1 MIKVNFK
8 KQDGRKIPI
17 SINSSST
24 VRELLMEY
32 LKLQNEAYTLDYA
45 SNNLS
50 FIIGD
55 LPLLKE
61 RYLDK
66 QINQIREFKPEAFIQ
81 VRRTYNVDG
90 GGGGITTVDISKNN
104 TRTISFS
111 STAPYYRE
119 VCDGLNIMSICK
131 NKNNS
136 CDALND
142 VIYIKIG
149 FVKNW
154 NLCENLE
161 KKVKCPVCDGRVKPL
176 NYGFTN
182 CNYEI
187 EYEKEVDDGYED
199 GKVNGKAEGNEFKL
213 FNESESGT
221 AVFPKLIFNI
231 THL

>member
-8 KQDGRKIPI
+8 QQDGRKIPI

-32 LKLQNEAYTLDYA
+32 LKLKNYTLDYA
-45 SNNLS
+45 LNNLS
-50 FIIGD
+50 FIIGAQ
-55 LPLLKE
+55 PLLKE

-66 QINQIREFKPEAFIQ
+66 QINQIRAFKPEAIIH
-81 VRRTYNVDG
+81 VRDINNVQG
-90 GGGGITTVDISKNN
+90 AGGITTVDISKNN

-161 KKVKCPVCDGRVKPL
+161 KKVKCPVCGGRVKPL

>member
-8 KQDGRKIPI
+8 KGDGKIIPI

-45 SNNLS
+45 LNNLS
-50 FIIGD
+50 FIIGG
-55 LPLLKE
+55 LPLIK
-61 RYLDK
+61 YLDK
-66 QINQIREFKPEAFIQ
+66 QINQIRKFKPEAFIQ
-81 VRRTYNVDG
+81 VRDTFTVEG

-104 TRTISFS
+104 TLTLSFS
-111 STAPYYRE
+111 STAPNYRE
-119 VCDGLNIMSICK
+119 VCDGLNIKSICK

-161 KKVKCPVCDGRVKPL
+161 KKVKCPVCGGRVKPL

-199 GKVNGKAEGNEFKL
+199 GKVNGKAEENEFKL

>member
-1 MIKVNFK
+1 MIKVNFEK
-8 KQDGRKIPI
+8 VDGKIIPI

-32 LKLQNEAYTLDYA
+32 LKLQNEALDFA

-50 FIIGD
+50 FMLGAQ
-55 LPLLKE
+55 PLLKE

-66 QINQIREFKPEAFIQ
+66 QINQIRAFKPEAIIQ
-81 VRRTYNVDG
+81 VRNIDNKVG
-90 GGGGITTVDISKNN
+90 CGGITTVDISKNN

-111 STAPYYRE
+111 STAPDYRE
-119 VCDGLNIMSICK
+119 VCDGLNIKSICK

-136 CDALND
+136 CVALND

-199 GKVNGKAEGNEFKL
+199 GKVNGKAEKNEFKL

>member
-1 MIKVNFK
+1 MIKVNFEK
-8 KQDGRKIPI
+8 EDGKIIPI

-45 SNNLS
+45 SNHL
-50 FIIGD
+50 FFMIGTI
-55 LPLLKE
+55 PLLRE

-66 QINQIREFKPEAFIQ
+66 QINQIRAFKPEAIIQ
-81 VRRTYNVDG
+81 VRDIDNKQG
-90 GGGGITTVDISKNN
+90 CGGITTVDISKNN

-199 GKVNGKAEGNEFKL
+199 GKVNGKAEKNEFKI

>member
-1 MIKVNFK
+1 MIKVNFEK
-8 KQDGRKIPI
+8 EDGKIIPI

-32 LKLQNEAYTLDYA
+32 LKLQNEAYIFDY
-45 SNNLS
+45 S
-50 FIIGD
+50 FMLGAQ
-55 LPLLKE
+55 PLLKE

-66 QINQIREFKPEAFIQ
+66 QINQIRAFKPEAIIR
-81 VRRTYNVDG
+81 VRNNFNVKG
-90 GGGGITTVDISKNN
+90 GGNGITTVDISKNN

>member
-8 KQDGRKIPI
+8 RQDGKKIPI

-32 LKLQNEAYTLDYA
+32 LKLQNKDYTLDYA

-50 FIIGD
+50 FIIGAQS
-55 LPLLKE
+55 LLKE

-66 QINQIREFKPEAFIQ
+66 QINQIRAFKPEAIIQ
-81 VRRTYNVDG
+81 VRNIDNKVG
-90 GGGGITTVDISKNN
+90 CGGITTVDISKNN

-119 VCDGLNIMSICK
+119 VCGGLNIMSICK

-199 GKVNGKAEGNEFKL
+199 GKVNGKAEKNEFKL

>member
-1 MIKVNFK
+1 MIKVNFEK
-8 KQDGRKIPI
+8 EDGKIIPI

-32 LKLQNEAYTLDYA
+32 LKLQNKDYTLDYA

-50 FIIGD
+50 FIIGAQS
-55 LPLLKE
+55 LLKE

-66 QINQIREFKPEAFIQ
+66 QINQIREFKPEAIIQ
-81 VRRTYNVDG
+81 VRYIHNVKA

-161 KKVKCPVCDGRVKPL
+161 KVKCPVCGGRVKPL

-199 GKVNGKAEGNEFKL
+199 GKVNGKAEENEFKL

>member
-8 KQDGRKIPI
+8 RQDGRKIPI

-45 SNNLS
+45 LNNLS
-50 FIIGD
+50 FIIGS
-55 LPLLKE
+55 LPLIKH
-61 RYLDK
+61 LDK
-66 QINQIREFKPEAFIQ
+66 QINQIRAFKPEAIIE
-81 VRRTYNVDG
+81 VRNIDHVVG
-90 GGGGITTVDISKNN
+90 CGGITTVDISKNN

-199 GKVNGKAEGNEFKL
+199 GKVNGKAEENEFKL

>member
-1 MIKVNFK
+1 MRKLNFRDE
-8 KQDGRKIPI
+8 DGKIIPI

-32 LKLQNEAYTLDYA
+32 LKLQNEAYTLDDA
-45 SNNLS
+45 RNHLC
-50 FIIGD
+50 FMIGAYHISLERHLD
-55 LPLLKE
+55 TQIKE
-61 RYLDK
+61 
-66 QINQIREFKPEAFIQ
+66 IRAFKPEAIIN
-81 VRRTYNVDG
+81 VRDKITKA

-104 TRTISFS
+104 TITISFS

-119 VCDGLNIMSICK
+119 VCAGLNIKSICK

-199 GKVNGKAEGNEFKL
+199 GKVNGKAEKNEFKI

>member
-8 KQDGRKIPI
+8 RQDGKKIPI

-50 FIIGD
+50 FIIGAQS
-55 LPLLKE
+55 LLKE

-66 QINQIREFKPEAFIQ
+66 QINQIRAFKPEAIIH
-81 VRRTYNVDG
+81 VRNIDNKVG
-90 GGGGITTVDISKNN
+90 CGGITTVDISKNN

-119 VCDGLNIMSICK
+119 VCGGLNIMSICK

-199 GKVNGKAEGNEFKL
+199 GKVNGKAEENEFKI

>member
-8 KQDGRKIPI
+8 KEDGKIIPI

-32 LKLQNEAYTLDYA
+32 LKLQNEAYILDY
-45 SNNLS
+45 S
-50 FIIGD
+50 FMLGAQ
-55 LPLLKE
+55 PLLKE

-66 QINQIREFKPEAFIQ
+66 QINQIRAFKPEAIIQ
-81 VRRTYNVDG
+81 VRDIDNVQG
-90 GGGGITTVDISKNN
+90 SGGITTVDISKNN
-104 TRTISFS
+104 TRIISFS

-119 VCDGLNIMSICK
+119 VCGGLNIMSICK

-154 NLCENLE
+154 NLYENLE
-161 KKVKCPVCDGRVKPL
+161 KKVKCPVCEGRVKPL
-176 NYGFTN
+176 NYGFIN

-199 GKVNGKAEGNEFKL
+199 GKVNGKAEENEFKL

>member
-1 MIKVNFK
+1 MIKVNFREE
-8 KQDGRKIPI
+8 DGKIIPI

-24 VRELLMEY
+24 VRELLIEY
-32 LKLQNEAYTLDYA
+32 LKLQNEALDFA

-50 FIIGD
+50 FMLGAQ
-55 LPLLKE
+55 PLLKE

-66 QINQIREFKPEAFIQ
+66 QINQIRAFKPEAIILVSDILTVQ
-81 VRRTYNVDG
+81 G
-90 GGGGITTVDISKNN
+90 SGGIKTVDISKNN

-111 STAPYYRE
+111 STAPIYRE
-119 VCDGLNIMSICK
+119 VCDGLNIKSICK

-136 CDALND
+136 CGALND

-161 KKVKCPVCDGRVKPL
+161 KKVKCPVCGGRVKPL

-199 GKVNGKAEGNEFKL
+199 GKVNGKAEENEFKL

>member
-1 MIKVNFK
+1 MIKVNFREE
-8 KQDGRKIPI
+8 DGKIIPI

-45 SNNLS
+45 SNHFFMIGIRPLDIESNL
-50 FIIGD
+50 D
-55 LPLLKE
+55 M
-61 RYLDK
+61 
-66 QINQIREFKPEAFIQ
+66 QINQIRAFKPESIIQ
-81 VRRTYNVDG
+81 VIYSVKG

-142 VIYIKIG
+142 FIYIKIG

-199 GKVNGKAEGNEFKL
+199 GKVNGKAEENEFKL

>member
-8 KQDGRKIPI
+8 NEDGKIFPI

-32 LKLQNEAYTLDYA
+32 LKLQNEAYIFDY
-45 SNNLS
+45 S
-50 FIIGD
+50 FMLGAQ
-55 LPLLKE
+55 PLLNE

-66 QINQIREFKPEAFIQ
+66 QINQIRAFKPEAIIR
-81 VRRTYNVDG
+81 VRYIYNVKG
-90 GGGGITTVDISKNN
+90 GGNGIRTVDISKNN

-111 STAPYYRE
+111 STAPDYRE
-119 VCDGLNIMSICK
+119 VCDGLNIKSICK

-161 KKVKCPVCDGRVKPL
+161 KKVKCPVCGGRVKPL

>member
-8 KQDGRKIPI
+8 NEDGKIFPI

-45 SNNLS
+45 LNNLS
-50 FIIGD
+50 FMIGVQ
-55 LPLLKE
+55 PLLNE

-66 QINQIREFKPEAFIQ
+66 QINQIRAFKPEAIIQ
-81 VRRTYNVDG
+81 VRDISTKKG

-111 STAPYYRE
+111 STAPDYRE
-119 VCDGLNIMSICK
+119 VCDGLNIKSICK

-161 KKVKCPVCDGRVKPL
+161 KKVKCPVCGGRVKPL

-199 GKVNGKAEGNEFKL
+199 GKVNGKAEKNEFKL

>member
-8 KQDGRKIPI
+8 KEDGKIIPI

-50 FIIGD
+50 FIIGA
-55 LPLLKE
+55 LPLKKC
-61 RYLDK
+61 LDK
-66 QINQIREFKPEAFIQ
+66 QIKQIRAFKPEAIIR
-81 VRRTYNVDG
+81 VIDTSIAK
-90 GGGGITTVDISKNN
+90 GGGGIKTVDISKNN
-104 TRTISFS
+104 TITLSFS

-119 VCDGLNIMSICK
+119 VCYGLNIKSICK

-161 KKVKCPVCDGRVKPL
+161 KKVKCPVCGGRVKPL

-199 GKVNGKAEGNEFKL
+199 GKVNGKAEKNEFKL

>member
-1 MIKVNFK
+1 MIKVNFTK
-8 KQDGRKIPI
+8 GDGEIIPI

-32 LKLQNEAYTLDYA
+32 LKLQNKAYTLDYA
-45 SNNLS
+45 LDNLS
-50 FIIGD
+50 FRFRS
-55 LPLLKE
+55 LPLEK
-61 RYLDK
+61 YLDK
-66 QINQIREFKPEAFIQ
+66 QINQIGAFKPEAIIL
-81 VRRTYNVDG
+81 VRELLTIHYS
-90 GGGGITTVDISKNN
+90 GGIKTVDISKNN
-104 TRTISFS
+104 TRTLSFS
-111 STAPYYRE
+111 STAPNYRE
-119 VCDGLNIMSICK
+119 VCDGLNIKSICK

-161 KKVKCPVCDGRVKPL
+161 KKVKCPVCGGRVKPL

-199 GKVNGKAEGNEFKL
+199 GKVNGKAEENEFKL

>member
-8 KQDGRKIPI
+8 RQDGKKIPI

-32 LKLQNEAYTLDYA
+32 LKLQNEALDFA

-50 FIIGD
+50 FMLGAQ
-55 LPLLKE
+55 PLLKE

-66 QINQIREFKPEAFIQ
+66 QINQIRAFKPEAIIK
-81 VRRTYNVDG
+81 VRNVDSVAG
-90 GGGGITTVDISKNN
+90 CGGITTVDISKNN

-136 CDALND
+136 CGALND

-199 GKVNGKAEGNEFKL
+199 GKVNGKAEKNEFKL

>member
-1 MIKVNFK
+1 MIKVIFK
-8 KQDGRKIPI
+8 KEDGKEIPI
-17 SINSSST
+17 LINSSST

-45 SNNLS
+45 LNNLS
-50 FIIGD
+50 FIIGG
-55 LPLLKE
+55 LPLIKF
-61 RYLDK
+61 LDK
-66 QINQIREFKPEAFIQ
+66 QINQIRAFKPGVTIK
-81 VRRTYNVDG
+81 VRDIDNKLG

-104 TRTISFS
+104 TRTLSFS

-119 VCDGLNIMSICK
+119 VCGGLNIMSICK

-161 KKVKCPVCDGRVKPL
+161 KKVKCPVCGGRVKPL

-199 GKVNGKAEGNEFKL
+199 GKVSGKAEGNEFKL
-213 FNESESGT
+213 FNEAESGT

>member
-8 KQDGRKIPI
+8 KEDGKIIPI

-32 LKLQNEAYTLDYA
+32 LKLQNEALDFA

-50 FIIGD
+50 FMLGAQ
-55 LPLLKE
+55 PLLKE
-61 RYLDK
+61 QYLDK
-66 QINQIREFKPEAFIQ
+66 KIKHIRQFKPEAIIR
-81 VRRTYNVDG
+81 VRYKFNVKG
-90 GGGGITTVDISKNN
+90 GGNGIRTVDISENN

-111 STAPYYRE
+111 STAPDYRE

-199 GKVNGKAEGNEFKL
+199 GKVNGKAEENEFKI

>member
-8 KQDGRKIPI
+8 KEDGKIIPI

-24 VRELLMEY
+24 VRELLIEY
-32 LKLQNEAYTLDYA
+32 LKLQNEALDFA

-50 FIIGD
+50 FMLGAQ
-55 LPLLKE
+55 PLLKE
-61 RYLDK
+61 QYLDK
-66 QINQIREFKPEAFIQ
+66 KIKHIRQFKPEAIIR
-81 VRRTYNVDG
+81 VRYIDNKKG
-90 GGGGITTVDISKNN
+90 GGCGNRTVDISKNN

-111 STAPYYRE
+111 STAPIYRE
-119 VCDGLNIMSICK
+119 VCDGLNIKSICK

-161 KKVKCPVCDGRVKPL
+161 KKVKCPVCGGRVKPL

>member
-8 KQDGRKIPI
+8 EEDGKIIPI

-32 LKLQNEAYTLDYA
+32 LKLQNEAYTLDNA
-45 SNNLS
+45 SNHFSFMIGYHLLLS
-50 FIIGD
+50 
-55 LPLLKE
+55 E

-66 QINQIREFKPEAFIQ
+66 QINQIRAFKPEAIIQ
-81 VRRTYNVDG
+81 VRYIDNKVG
-90 GGGGITTVDISKNN
+90 CGGITTVDISKNN

-136 CDALND
+136 CVALND

-161 KKVKCPVCDGRVKPL
+161 KKVKCPICDGRVKPL